1 MPEVTNHN
9 RGLSG
14 GRDADRNKPKTPA
27 TRGIPPCQQP
37 PCRSQP
43 TLKVRS
49 FGHLAQDIA
58 YLRRGCGLVVA
69 PFKEGFRIGTDVV
82 DADGMRARADRERK
96 RRNHTV
102 AATAVSAP
110 SIPVGPPK
118 PVIPPACGCGR
129 IASHQGR
136 CWVRRGW
143 KGPTPT

>member
-1 MPEVTNHN
+1 VP
-9 RGLSG
+9 RAALSEPT
-14 GRDADRNKPKTPA
+14 DAE
-27 TRGIPPCQQP
+27 
-37 PCRSQP
+37 
-43 TLKVRS
+43 VRS

-102 AATAVSAP
+102 AATAVPAP
-110 SIPVGPPK
+110 SIPVVPPK

-129 IASHQGR
+129 LATHQGR

-143 KGPTPT
+143 KGPTQPELTERSVAKRLEAIETDVAELKRLLGGDGR